1 MSRNFGT
8 FFFTFTQK
16 NMATKKEVIA
26 ADFYHGYINAAK
38 SDDVLK
44 ALKISTRN
52 FKKLLEEIP
61 KKKID
66 YAYAEGKWTIREM
79 LQHML
84 DAERVFTYRALRF
97 ARKDATPLQSFDEK
111 SWAQNAQVQNRKWK
125 DMVDEFKALREA
137 TESLYNSFNE
147 DQLLSKG
154 MASNKEI
161 NVLALGFI
169 CAGHVEHHINI
180 IKERY
185 L

>member
-1 MSRNFGT
+1 
-8 FFFTFTQK
+8 
-16 NMATKKEVIA
+16 MATRKDAIA

-44 ALKISTRN
+44 AIKTSTKD
-52 FKKLLEEIP
+52 FKKLLADIP

-66 YAYAEGKWTIREM
+66 YAYAEGKWTIRE
-79 LQHML
+79 LIQHII

-111 SWAQNAQVQNRKWK
+111 SWTENSQANSRKWK
-125 DMVDEFKALREA
+125 DMVDEFKAVREA
-137 TESLYNSFNE
+137 TECLFKSFNE

-154 MASNKEI
+154 IASNKEI

-169 CAGHVEHHINI
+169 SAGHVEHHINI